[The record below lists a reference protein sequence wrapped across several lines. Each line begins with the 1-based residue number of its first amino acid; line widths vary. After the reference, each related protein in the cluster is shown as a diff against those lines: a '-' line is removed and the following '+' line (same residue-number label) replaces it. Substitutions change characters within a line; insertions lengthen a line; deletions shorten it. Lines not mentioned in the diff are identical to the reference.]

1 MSGAQ
6 QEKAMKTTLKLATT
20 AIAASVLAG
29 TTLNT
34 ATAQSLSLKG
44 SDTMLQLGQGWAAAY
59 MKAKPGKIVSV
70 TGGGSSTGIAALI
83 NGACDICE
91 SSRIMKGS
99 EVDKAKARGFVP
111 FEVPVARDGLA
122 IIVNPKNPVD
132 KLSMDQIRGIYSGAI
147 KNWNQIGG
155 PNQAIITIGR
165 DSSSGTYGFF
175 QDTVLKS
182 GPYRADMQTTPSTNA
197 IGQTVAQDA
206 GAIGYVGVAYA
217 KAFGNKVKVLPVSRG
232 SGPPVEPTEDNVR
245 NGKYP
250 LWRYLYM
257 YTRGKPSGAA
267 KEFIDWVRSAGGQQ
281 VVEQVGYYSVR

>member
-1 MSGAQ
+1 
-6 QEKAMKTTLKLATT
+6 MKTTHRL
-20 AIAASVLAG
+20 VLAAG
-29 TTLNT
+29 AAAVLSGSNIS
-34 ATAQSLSLKG
+34 AAAAQSITLKG

-59 MKAKPGKIVSV
+59 MKAKPGKTVTV

-83 NGACDICE
+83 NGSTDVANA
-91 SSRIMKGS
+91 SRIMKGS

-122 IIVNPKNPVD
+122 IIVNPRNPL
-132 KLSMDQIRGIYSGAI
+132 KSISMDQLKGIYSGSV

-155 PNQAIITIGR
+155 PNQAIVTIGR

-217 KAFGNKVKVLPVSRG
+217 KAFGDRVKVLAVSRG
-232 SGPPVEPTEDNVR
+232 SGPAVEPTEDNVR

-267 KEFIDWVRSAGGQQ
+267 KEFIDWVRSSGGQQ